1 MSPRGLA
8 RPAATSR
15 ATATRPRRSTLT
27 LLCTPWNETRAAARG
42 RSPAAAS
49 LIRVPTGP
57 AVGPHRR
64 RAPREATALTDSGRA
79 VRSSRKTVVNR
90 RDGPT
95 RNVSARSGVLLGISS
110 ATRNSPRRV
119 VGVRASAREPRRMT
133 TADSGEKPA
142 PRSTVVDPGGPAAG
156 ARVTRGAPAAVGA
169 PRAASAAITTP
180 DEVALSG
187 RRPTRCR

>member
-1 MSPRGLA
+1 LA
-8 RPAATSR
+8 GPPATSW
-15 ATATRPRRSTLT
+15 AMATRPRRPTLT
-27 LLCTPWNETRAAARG
+27 LLCTRWNETRADERG

-49 LIRVPTGP
+49 RIRVPTGP

-110 ATRNSPRRV
+110 ATRNRPRRV
-119 VGVRASAREPRRMT
+119 VGVRASAREPRRIT

-142 PRSTVVDPGGPAAG
+142 PRSTAVDPGGPAAG
-156 ARVTRGAPAAVGA
+156 ARVTRGAPAADGA